1 MTYTLVLVK
10 DDGSFDKWG
19 VSNIKTIKKQNFDES
34 YGYLENGCESTV
46 KLWNIAKEWLAK
58 EDIRLGEGWVSIYE
72 NGSLISRVE
81 G

>member
-19 VSNIKTIKKQNFDES
+19 ASNIKTIKKQNFDES
-34 YGYLENGCESTV
+34 YGYLENGCGSTV

-72 NGSLISRVE
+72 NGIIMSRID